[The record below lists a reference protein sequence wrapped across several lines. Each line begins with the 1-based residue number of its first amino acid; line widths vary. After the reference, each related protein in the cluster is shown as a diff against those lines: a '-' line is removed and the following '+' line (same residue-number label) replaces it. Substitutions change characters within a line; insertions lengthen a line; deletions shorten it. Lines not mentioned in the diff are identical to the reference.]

1 MASDTATKTQ
11 EAFKQH
17 VDHHVLDSYSFD
29 LPNFL
34 GGPIHIPGF
43 DGIGLPISKFMVL
56 QILAGLLTLWVFSS
70 LARKIRSGE
79 PLSSKFW
86 NFWEMLAV
94 AVRDQVVRPT
104 IGDPHHDHHEG
115 HEHDDTVLEEPV
127 PTISNSMSH
136 EAHVANHPAD
146 KFLPL
151 IWTFFFYILFN
162 NLLGLIPWLG
172 SATGNINV
180 TGPLALCV
188 FVAST
193 YYGVQ
198 AMGPGGFLKNLA
210 PELKGLGVLG
220 VVIIPLMYLIEGISY
235 FIKHAVLAIRLFAN
249 MYGGHM
255 VLATL
260 LTYIWFFS
268 DSSYWYGI
276 MPASVLTQSAILLL
290 ETFVAFLQAY
300 VFAFLATLFIASTI
314 HHH

>member
-1 MASDTATKTQ
+1 MASDAASKTQ
-11 EAFKQH
+11 EAFDQH
-17 VDHHVLDSYSFD
+17 VDHHVLDGYSFD
-29 LPNFL
+29 FPEFL
-34 GGPIHIPGF
+34 GGSFQIPGL
-43 DGIGLPISKFMVL
+43 DGVGLPISKFMVL
-56 QILAGLLTLWVFSS
+56 QIVAGLLTLWVFSS
-70 LARKIRSGE
+70 LARKIRNGQ

-104 IGDPHHDHHEG
+104 IGDPHHDHAEG
-115 HEHDDTVLEEPV
+115 HEHDDTVLEEHV
-127 PTISNSMSH
+127 PTISHSATH
-136 EAHVANHPAD
+136 EEIYAHPAD

-188 FVAST
+188 FVAT
-193 YYGVQ
+193 TFYGVQ
-198 AMGPGGFLKNLA
+198 AMGPGGFVKNLA
-210 PELKGLGVLG
+210 PQLDGLGVMG
-220 VVIIPLMYLIEGISY
+220 VVIIPLMYLIETISY

-260 LTYIWFFS
+260 LTYIWFFA

-276 MPASVLTQSAILLL
+276 MPASVLTQSVILLL

-300 VFAFLATLFIASTI
+300 VFAFLATLFIASAI